1 LNTDATVKL
10 GASTAGERT
19 IPPAPLP
26 APPPPLEDGTMA
38 AVVALF
44 LILQKIGQSKLLG
57 LALLGVVLAL
67 GARFVLNKSVETLEV
82 VQ

>member
-1 LNTDATVKL
+1 
-10 GASTAGERT
+10 
-19 IPPAPLP
+19 
-26 APPPPLEDGTMA
+26 MA

-57 LALLGVVLAL
+57 QALLGVVLAL